1 MLNVFDGSSLS
12 ITQGNSADI
21 AITLTD
27 TDTGEPVEL
36 SSGDRVLFMVKSK
49 RGETVIK
56 KVLTA
61 NDVSEDED
69 PSLIV
74 SLEPSDTMLPTGEYP
89 YDVLLVTYDGQ
100 AVTFISSVMVICA
113 AVGLYT
119 DLDGDTH
126 E

>member
-61 NDVSEDED
+61 NDVS
-69 PSLIV
+69 
-74 SLEPSDTMLPTGEYP
+74 
-89 YDVLLVTYDGQ
+89 
-100 AVTFISSVMVICA
+100 
-113 AVGLYT
+113 
-119 DLDGDTH
+119 
-126 E
+126 